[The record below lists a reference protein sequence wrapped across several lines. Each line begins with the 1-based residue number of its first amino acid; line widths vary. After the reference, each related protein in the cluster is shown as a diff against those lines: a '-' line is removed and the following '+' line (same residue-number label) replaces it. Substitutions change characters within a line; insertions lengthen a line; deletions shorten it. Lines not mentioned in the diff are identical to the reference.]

1 MATIGFVSWKGGT
14 GKTLLAFNTA
24 ERATTAGIKTVLC
37 DFDPQPTSLRQ
48 CQLRATHSP
57 NAPQLNAMKGS
68 LSGDG
73 IAALQKMAR
82 TGDQE
87 LLVCDMPGADSFTM
101 DHALGILD
109 LILIPNNGRALRNHD
124 HGESG
129 TSGRTKWLE
138 HGPGAQQLAVHQD
151 PPPAAAHHANWNG
164 HPDSA
169 RKFDTSCYPL
179 GRYPGRLGSLRVRP

>member
-24 ERATTAGIKTVLC
+24 ERATAAGIKTVLC

-57 NAPQLNAMKGS
+57 NAPKLNAVKGS

-73 IAALQKMAR
+73 IAALRKMAR

-87 LLVCDMPGADSFTM
+87 LLVLVQIRIVGSFSER
-101 DHALGILD
+101 L
-109 LILIPNNGRALRNHD
+109 P
-124 HGESG
+124 
-129 TSGRTKWLE
+129 
-138 HGPGAQQLAVHQD
+138 
-151 PPPAAAHHANWNG
+151 
-164 HPDSA
+164 SA
-169 RKFDTSCYPL
+169 TLTAK
-179 GRYPGRLGSLRVRP
+179 

>member
-14 GKTLLAFNTA
+14 GKTLLTFNTA

-57 NAPQLNAMKGS
+57 NAPQLNAVKGS

-87 LLVCDMPGADSFTM
+87 LLVPFPLED
-101 DHALGILD
+101 ALYRISVHLLIIPTQAGIQ
-109 LILIPNNGRALRNHD
+109 
-124 HGESG
+124 S
-129 TSGRTKWLE
+129 
-138 HGPGAQQLAVHQD
+138 
-151 PPPAAAHHANWNG
+151 
-164 HPDSA
+164 
-169 RKFDTSCYPL
+169 
-179 GRYPGRLGSLRVRP
+179 